1 MKNEYAMLLDQL
13 TSMRKLRKKIL
24 SEINANLKDFN
35 SSDFQV
41 LHRICRGIKEL
52 TMSDLSESTGLSH
65 ALITS
70 SVDSLEELDLVKRER
85 GPDRRSY
92 VIKLTSKGVEK
103 CQEMEELKNRSI
115 DSLFRSMSKED
126 LSELKET
133 LKKLNGLMEKYA

>member
-1 MKNEYAMLLDQL
+1 MKNEYATLLDQL
-13 TSMRKLRKKIL
+13 TSIRKLRKKIL

-41 LHRICRGIKEL
+41 LHRICRGIKEPM
-52 TMSDLSESTGLSH
+52 MSDLSKSTGLSH

-70 SVDSLEELDLVKRER
+70 SVDSLEELDLVKRKR

-133 LKKLNGLMEKYA
+133 LKKLNDLMGKYA